1 MALKHRTEL
10 GPPKDLIASA
20 KAVMGAIDFDPFS
33 TKEINGLVQAAKFYD
48 RGEGSSAEFA
58 LEDIIARPWDL
69 PGEKRALVGPAH
81 GAQWTRRL
89 INKTFREYRKGN
101 VDQAVIWIA
110 NSETLTKV
118 PWIWNYPVCIPFK
131 RLQPT
136 WYDDELEMYKKICP
150 SSWSCVIYLPPADAN
165 RFHSKLSLFH
175 ASFFTMG
182 PIIMNEMSGHT
193 DWEKAY
199 ELGMKKKYNFYT

>member
-1 MALKHRTEL
+1 MGLKHRTEL
-10 GPPKDLIASA
+10 GPPKDLIESA

-48 RGEGSSAEFA
+48 RGAGPEAEFA

-81 GAQWTRRL
+81 GAKWTRRL
-89 INKTFREYRKGN
+89 INKVFREYRKGN

-131 RLQPT
+131 RLRAT
-136 WYDDELEMYKKICP
+136 WYDDELEMYKSICP
-150 SSWSCVIYLPPADAN
+150 SSWSGVVYLPPADAT
-165 RFHSKLSLFH
+165 RFHAKLSLFH

-199 ELGMKKKYNFYT
+199 ALGMKKKYNFHT